1 MLLRWCYGDATLLLR
16 GLQKVVSDPIE
27 HRNVLAVHYLNKK
40 PGLESVVKA
49 LARFRQLAIKSCRQP
64 TLVIKEAPW
73 DGWNRKKELTHS
85 TGKFWWYAKTLRIP
99 NEKQHHIKIPVETQ
113 YIIPFSNDLWYITK
127 CAPRNSNGE
136 KKNTKKDML
145 SWSIY
150 DFNFD
155 GQFFWSVIERHQV
168 RNELHQKS
176 QFYDGKT

>member
-1 MLLRWCYGDATLLLR
+1 MLRWCYVVATWIAEGCQRPNRTSQRSSSALSK
-16 GLQKVVSDPIE
+16 QKAWFGKCRESTRTLSAAGNEKLPPANVSVQ
-27 HRNVLAVHYLNKK
+27 RSTMGQLKQKK
-40 PGLESVVKA
+40 
-49 LARFRQLAIKSCRQP
+49 Q
-64 TLVIKEAPW
+64 
-73 DGWNRKKELTHS
+73 LTHS

-99 NEKQHHIKIPVETQ
+99 NEKPHHIKIPVETQ
-113 YIIPFSNDLWYITK
+113 YIMPFSNDLWYITK

-155 GQFFWSVIERHQV
+155 GHFFWSVIERHQV